1 MYSREIQK
9 KKSGF
14 YMSRIEAELSKI
26 LDIAKMC
33 DKEGFC
39 KLCLREVSDIELRYS
54 LNWDI
59 QTGEEFVKA
68 SALVHLIDEWAEFA
82 EGQDGYVVYG
92 VEDGPLGRVYMIDV
106 SCVWL

>member
-1 MYSREIQK
+1 
-9 KKSGF
+9 
-14 YMSRIEAELSKI
+14 MSRIEAELIKI

-39 KLCLREVSDIELRYS
+39 KLCLYKVEECELIYS
-54 LNWDI
+54 LYWDI

-68 SALVHLIDEWAEFA
+68 SALVHKIAEWADWEEGEDDYIAYSA
-82 EGQDGYVVYG
+82 EDPDKDFIYTFK
-92 VEDGPLGRVYMIDV
+92 V

>member
-1 MYSREIQK
+1 
-9 KKSGF
+9 
-14 YMSRIEAELSKI
+14 MSRIGAELSKI

-39 KLCLREVSDIELRYS
+39 KLCPCKSGDDEFIYS
-54 LNWDI
+54 LYWDI

-68 SALVHLIDEWAEFA
+68 SALVHKIAKWAEYEEGEDDYVAYCA
-82 EGQDGYVVYG
+82 EDPDKDFIYTFK
-92 VEDGPLGRVYMIDV
+92 V

>member
-1 MYSREIQK
+1 
-9 KKSGF
+9 
-14 YMSRIEAELSKI
+14 MSRIEAEMSKI

-39 KLCLREVSDIELRYS
+39 KLCLCKSEDDKLIYS
-54 LNWDI
+54 LYWDI

-68 SALVHLIDEWAEFA
+68 SALVHKIAEWANCGYGE
-82 EGQDGYVVYG
+82 DGYVAYCA
-92 VEDGPLGRVYMIDV
+92 EDPDKDLIYIFEV